1 MNDTTLMVMRGSQ
14 SIAVQKQI
22 TFVTQEDKNDD
33 GFVGKVVLEQVGAS
47 FDAKSANIAQKNQY
61 ETEQDV
67 IVDEDLTVLHVADES
82 RANPKMYEQQT
93 NGLKRKRM
101 DVDEDM
107 NEEEDTKSDQVQPLT
122 KKQKVESMTFQDKLY
137 QIERQ
142 TEENKN
148 SGLGMDNLPNADS
161 LYILLTQSLA
171 SNDQAM
177 FDRLLLMQ
185 NDDAMREFE
194 GDLIKNTLDRISSGM
209 AVQLLEK
216 LTEKF
221 RVSPRQSISI
231 LRWLLPLLN
240 SHSASFSKEMSSRKD
255 LISVHQAIDYQIKS
269 LLPAMK
275 LQGRLSLLMNQMD
288 KVNEFNAQKKGMT
301 NMSSKG
307 LEMARTRPLFVH
319 DEEKIEED
327 EKIEETKE
335 NNED

>member
-1 MNDTTLMVMRGSQ
+1 MG
-14 SIAVQKQI
+14 
-22 TFVTQEDKNDD
+22 
-33 GFVGKVVLEQVGAS
+33 
-47 FDAKSANIAQKNQY
+47 NIVHKNQY
-61 ETEQDV
+61 EEEQDV

-82 RANPKMYEQQT
+82 RSNPKLYEQQQ

-101 DVDEDM
+101 DVDVGDI
-107 NEEEDTKSDQVQPLT
+107 EEEDTKSDQPLT
-122 KKQKVESMTFQDKLY
+122 KKQKVESLTFQDKLY

-148 SGLGMDNLPNADS
+148 SGMGMSNLPNADS
-161 LYILLTQSLA
+161 LYTLLTQSLA

-194 GDLIKNTLDRISSGM
+194 GDLIKNTLDRISGEM

-216 LTEKF
+216 LVEKF
-221 RVSPRQSISI
+221 RVFPRQSISI

-288 KVNEFNAQKKGMT
+288 KVNEFNAQKHDKT
-301 NMSSKG
+301 NNISKG
-307 LEMARTRPLFVH
+307 LKLARTRALFVH
-319 DEEKIEED
+319 DEEKINVEE
-327 EKIEETKE
+327 EEIKE
-335 NNED
+335 NGNAVA